1 MKVMTISNESI
12 QIRTLFVYKKSL
24 TVDLHRTNTSTDDM
38 IYNKMQCKLGIKS
51 NITLTLTFLYLFCI
65 TSL

>member
-12 QIRTLFVYKKSL
+12 QIRTLFVYKKSH
-24 TVDLHRTNTSTDDM
+24 TVDLKQTNTSQDDE

-51 NITLTLTFLYLFCI
+51 NATLTLTSLYLFCMP
-65 TSL
+65 SL

>member
-1 MKVMTISNESI
+1 MKVMTISNEPI
-12 QIRTLFVYKKSL
+12 QNRTLFVYKKSH
-24 TVDLHRTNTSTDDM
+24 TVDMKRTNSSTDDD

-51 NITLTLTFLYLFCI
+51 NVTLTLTSLYLFCI